1 MIINIHL
8 ALLLIV
14 GSTEAENVIV
24 DAIAQ
29 QWTIWG
35 FKTADIAKCDVILV
49 SAPEYG
55 GNAFVI
61 FVFPQLNGPAATN
74 RDGM

>member
-1 MIINIHL
+1 MIIYIL
-8 ALLLIV
+8 FTLFLIV
-14 GSTEAENVIV
+14 GSTEAKNVIV

-35 FKTADIAKCDVILV
+35 FKTAEIAECDVILV

-55 GNAFVI
+55 GNAFVKYI
-61 FVFPQLNGPAATN
+61 FNHLY
-74 RDGM
+74 